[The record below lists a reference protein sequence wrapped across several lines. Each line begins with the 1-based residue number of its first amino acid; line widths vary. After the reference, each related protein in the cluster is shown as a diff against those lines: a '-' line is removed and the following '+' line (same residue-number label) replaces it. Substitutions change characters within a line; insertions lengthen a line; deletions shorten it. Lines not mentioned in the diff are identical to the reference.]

1 MGHLAMLFTL
11 QLFFLSPTFWGRQI
25 SQHTKRHEIP
35 SYTVLKDIEAVT
47 KSTVGLSDID
57 IIQDSLDEVM
67 AKEKIKEKWSIL
79 ISSGGVVNVDSSNPN
94 QGLIVK
100 FEKSDGITLQE
111 AFHFMKF
118 YPLLFGSETMATI
131 FEIPIGSTYKT
142 FKLTKKPDGKTFSLS
157 QVNGKT
163 ETNFDA
169 KSLGNAVD
177 KLKDGT
183 LHRYLK
189 DTLIEVMPE
198 AANGK
203 LDSQPDFEAKLKN
216 DYDRNGAV
224 TDAARDEAFRAAVE
238 VMISSCVLEKD
249 LPDSSPAWLTGVKK
263 DFNDGIAEVRNGIS
277 QDIKQDAKTELSI
290 EFTASMLETKENA
303 IKEWNDLKTNGVIT
317 EGTVDQRF
325 TVKISETKELTLKKL
340 FRLLQFYPDIYKGR
354 EKKHTSFKVPIGGKV
369 RKFRLAKSAQ
379 GKHQISVYSYD
390 ADWPETTKRG
400 GKGLPSYDVM
410 VDRVLQKFP
419 NHKTLAETMVTS
431 VDKTLREQPNF
442 ENVLEVGGVG
452 PSTAD
457 TVRATVEFL
466 IISMVAEA
474 AQPAD
479 EFKTNFI
486 KQLVIKIRA
495 GKRFPKPEDLPKLVK
510 LKGPTGR
517 TPAMDEIVRNG
528 LDDVLNG
535 KRKFHEAFGSSEFP
549 TRDSRGTKKGRQLM
563 HKKGSEIVTA
573 FASRKRAAQRHDHK
587 EIEKKL
593 EELSREYCGGTRRVK
608 RASCSLEDRNAVTVD
623 EDSIKITDQ
632 KVEFDIVDRRKA
644 EERKHMTLSLEDL
657 DLATPKLIQ
666 EHIVKSRTPGA
677 TRAYAKINKG
687 LAIHGLIFSVLGA
700 ADYFSNGE
708 NIRGGFS
715 LSQSVHTLGG
725 LTGFNEIVSKVGKR
739 ILINAAKGV
748 AKGLNLEKG
757 LARFSNKVEKFMEK
771 GAGKMLGDIPG
782 VGLVF
787 DVYFIEQDVEEL
799 AELDLNNSEDVKL
812 LPLRVVDLVIDIDI
826 TILNL
831 IGTFCPAAE
840 VITEPLVIILSIIR
854 MAIDDFYIDIMDEME
869 KVNWKSPWAGLQFL
883 GALVKGSI
891 EGAADFF
898 TGGLRRQMESYR
910 KQEQHDKKLVRNLTK
925 FESYYKI
932 VGKTEGDHKTIDFTE
947 GMLSSF
953 GGYIN
958 FRLLDNNHAMLEI
971 GDVSGPVNDKHH
983 TIQKTFKIDPNIND
997 IVLGLGESRAFT
1009 YKHKTAKLWFVIPIK
1024 SYKVICGAN
1033 MHEKSVYG
1041 TYYGNSKNNT
1051 FYAVQKPDS
1060 TTKTPSKDEDNA
1072 QEECNF
1078 GNLNVKF
1085 ETGNYHYNLY
1095 GRGGS
1100 DTFYLGPELSTVTG
1114 GEGTDVYIIQS
1125 DGGKTIIDNFAEDEK
1140 RDIVVINVDYDNI
1153 ECHQSRKDVDI
1164 IYSKSHH
1171 IRIKNW
1177 FTPGN
1182 VNYYRHVTF
1191 RSKDGV
1197 IFVPKETSTSRAG
1210 NAVQCSAVALDL
1222 SSAKA
1227 SQRASLTDSK
1237 FMQVKQVTG
1246 SNETDNI
1253 VGNDINN
1260 ILDGGRGADHLSG
1273 GKDEDTYIIR
1283 AKEGCD
1289 TIDNNAEDF
1298 LNTTDIL
1305 VFEVPFDEIEVR
1317 TRGNDLSV
1325 TDRNNPQTSC
1335 FTVSNWLLGYQYR
1348 HILFTSSDYVVFNV
1362 TTSTSGSVTKVPIM
1376 LDYKTSDSAV
1386 CVDLSDSSSQ
1396 DCIKPPGFAYVAT
1409 ISDSPLSDHIVGNA
1423 QSNFLSCS
1431 GGEDFLEGG
1440 EGSDNYVVKASCT
1453 KATINNF
1460 DSRKKSDLL
1469 YIDATFG
1476 ILQSQK
1482 HNSDLRIITKRGTPE
1497 ITIRSWFESNES
1509 QHLGIRTADG
1519 ITLRIGEDG
1528 QLEPIEVS
1536 KDPNECRCKNSE
1548 CNTDVI
1554 TYNLTEAPWTSVIRF
1569 QLKSSHCSYNIYG
1582 NNLNNY
1588 LDPGAGN
1595 GYNYQH
1601 LAGRGGSDTYVL
1613 SHGYGE
1619 FNEIN
1624 NFADDNMTDI
1634 VQFGVEFED
1643 IGVYFHAE
1651 NDVIL
1656 ASKSRSS
1663 SLSVRI
1669 LDYFRSN
1676 KYQHLQIVTANKV
1689 TFEIMQEH
1697 PYRKVISVDRTH
1709 VDSPQNISFDTNPI
1723 ITHAED
1729 LKGSLLSTNEL
1740 SGTDHTREI
1749 DGGFQGDILRG
1760 GNNGTV
1766 LEGKE
1771 GNDNI
1776 YGGAGNDIIFGGD
1789 GDDAIHGGAGDDH
1802 IYGGNGKDIID
1813 GGDGSDTLVFSGDG
1827 FRREGVRVDL
1837 NIGFGKKVD
1846 AEGDK
1851 YLNVENVYGTIHD
1864 DVLVGSFSNN
1874 KLYGLDGNDTFI
1886 VLGGD
1891 DLLVGGEGKDLYIL
1905 HQASGVKVIDNYAED
1920 EVEDTLSLLYFNSAD
1935 LCVFLVGND
1944 LHLQVAMTN
1953 VASALYHGRHLSIT
1967 MINWK
1972 VSEKYRHMK
1981 IAFNDTLW
1989 EGVGLSGIISKFY
2002 DLENSVNYVT
2012 TGTNLRVTSKYGT
2025 KIRFAWR
2032 KNDSVLPYPNTKL
2045 YLINFNRREPQNV
2058 HTTPVN
2064 SQTSSVTVMS
2074 LESAAHY
2081 VFALVLKKCNATVA
2095 VSYTLT
2101 TFGRERN
2108 CHAAQVQY
2116 SNVQCSPG
2124 TVVST
2129 PNHGTIATV
2138 TCNTGYTIEDRI
2150 AARNST
2156 CIDKEWIP
2164 SLPTCNKIQQCSTP
2178 MKPTNGEVS
2187 AAELDQGSKAH
2198 YVCHKGYRLSGPKER
2213 TCIYREFWSGTDPDC
2228 QPLNCPRQLNVS
2240 NEEFYPCSYMTH
2252 ANMYGTI
2259 DSPLEGYCIRLQCSN
2274 SNYRP
2279 SHELQGKIYGPRW
2292 ESDWNIPQGGRVC
2305 SDGKWIGYVDDKC
2318 EPTSKLF
2325 HVEDEWNKKKGLL
2338 ILWEN
2343 GAWNVT
2349 SSPPNNER
2357 LRLSCKSV
2365 GIDDPQHL
2373 TYTLNKRLQIKVA
2386 CTKLRLVAPK
2396 PTRYEGKIEV
2406 LNNDGQWEGVCLTE
2420 TGTQPTKASDEI
2432 CYALGFNFTTSVVR
2446 ISTGAS
2452 VHKLSCNR

>member
-1 MGHLAMLFTL
+1 
-11 QLFFLSPTFWGRQI
+11 
-25 SQHTKRHEIP
+25 
-35 SYTVLKDIEAVT
+35 
-47 KSTVGLSDID
+47 
-57 IIQDSLDEVM
+57 
-67 AKEKIKEKWSIL
+67 
-79 ISSGGVVNVDSSNPN
+79 
-94 QGLIVK
+94 
-100 FEKSDGITLQE
+100 
-111 AFHFMKF
+111 
-118 YPLLFGSETMATI
+118 
-131 FEIPIGSTYKT
+131 
-142 FKLTKKPDGKTFSLS
+142 
-157 QVNGKT
+157 
-163 ETNFDA
+163 
-169 KSLGNAVD
+169 
-177 KLKDGT
+177 
-183 LHRYLK
+183 
-189 DTLIEVMPE
+189 
-198 AANGK
+198 
-203 LDSQPDFEAKLKN
+203 
-216 DYDRNGAV
+216 
-224 TDAARDEAFRAAVE
+224 
-238 VMISSCVLEKD
+238 
-249 LPDSSPAWLTGVKK
+249 
-263 DFNDGIAEVRNGIS
+263 
-277 QDIKQDAKTELSI
+277 
-290 EFTASMLETKENA
+290 MLETKENA
-303 IKEWNDLKTNGVIT
+303 IIEWNNLKTDGVIT
-317 EGTVDQRF
+317 ESTVGNRF
-325 TVKISETKELTLKKL
+325 TVKISETKVLTLKNL
-340 FRLLQFYPDIYKGR
+340 FRLLQFYPDIYEGR
-354 EKKHTSFKVPIGGKV
+354 EKKHTSFEVPIGGKV
-369 RKFRLAKSAQ
+369 RKFRLATSNPRF
-379 GKHQISVYSYD
+379 GGVHQISVYSYD
-390 ADWPETTKRG
+390 DDWPGTTKRG

-410 VDRVLQKFP
+410 VDRVLRQFP

-442 ENVLEVGGVG
+442 ENVLKVGGVG

-466 IISMVAEA
+466 IISMIAEA
-474 AQPAD
+474 AQPAVQ
-479 EFKTNFI
+479 FKTNFI
-486 KQLVIKIRA
+486 KQLATKIKA
-495 GKRFPKPEDLPKLVK
+495 GKHFPKPEDLPKLVK
-510 LKGPTGR
+510 VAGPSGR

-528 LDDVLNG
+528 LDCVSNA

-549 TRDSRGTKKGRQLM
+549 TRDTGGTKKGRQLM
-563 HKKGSEIVTA
+563 HEKGSETVTA

-593 EELSREYCGGTRRVK
+593 EELSRGYCGGTRRIK
-608 RASCSLEDRNAVTVD
+608 RASCSLEDKNSVTVD
-623 EDSIKITDQ
+623 EDSIKITDRN
-632 KVEFDIVDRRKA
+632 VEFDVVDRRKA
-644 EERKHMTLSLEDL
+644 KERKHMTLSLEDL

-666 EHIVKSRTPGA
+666 EHITKSRTPGA
-677 TRAYAKINKG
+677 TKAYAKINKG
-687 LAIHGLIFSVLGA
+687 LAVHGLIFSVLGA
-700 ADYFSNGE
+700 ADYFSNGD

-725 LTGFNEIVSKVGKR
+725 LTSFNEIVSKVGKR

-757 LARFSNKVEKFMEK
+757 LERFSNKVENFMEK
-771 GAGKMLGDIPG
+771 GVGKMLGDIPG

-787 DVYFIEQDVEEL
+787 DVYFIEQDVEQL
-799 AELDLNNSEDVKL
+799 ANLDFNNPEDVKL
-812 LPLRVVDLVIDIDI
+812 LPLRVVDLVLDID
-826 TILNL
+826 TTVLNL

-840 VITEPLVIILSIIR
+840 IITEPLVIILSIIR

-869 KVNWKSPWAGLQFL
+869 KVNWKSPWAGLEFL

-910 KQEQHDKKLVRNLTK
+910 KQEQHDKKLVQNLTK

-932 VGKTEGDHKTIDFTE
+932 VGKTEGDHKTIDFTK

-983 TIQKTFKIDPNIND
+983 TIRKTFKIDPNLND
-997 IVLGLGESRAFT
+997 IVLGLGESRTFT
-1009 YKHKTAKLWFVIPIK
+1009 YKHKKAKLWFVIPIK

-1051 FYAVQKPDS
+1051 FYAVQKPKD
-1060 TTKTPSKDEDNA
+1060 TTTPGKDENKA
-1072 QEECNF
+1072 HEECNF

-1085 ETGNYHYNLY
+1085 ATGNYHYNLY
-1095 GRGGS
+1095 GRGGR
-1100 DTFYLGPELSTVTG
+1100 DTFYLGPEMSTVTG
-1114 GEGTDVYIIQS
+1114 GEDTDVYIIQS
-1125 DGGKTIIDNFAEDEK
+1125 DGGKTIIDNFAEDAK
-1140 RDIVVINVDYDNI
+1140 RDIVVINVHYDSI
-1153 ECHQSRKDVDI
+1153 ECHQSRKDLDV

-1182 VNYYRHVTF
+1182 VNYYRHITF

-1197 IFVPKETSTSRAG
+1197 IFVPKETSASSAE

-1227 SQRASLTDSK
+1227 PQRASLTDSK
-1237 FMQVKQVTG
+1237 FIHVKQVTG
-1246 SNETDNI
+1246 SNEIDNI
-1253 VGNDINN
+1253 VGNDVNN
-1260 ILDGGRGADHLSG
+1260 ILDGGRGADYLTG

-1298 LNTTDIL
+1298 LNTTDVL
-1305 VFEVPFDEIEVR
+1305 VFEVPFDEIEVH

-1348 HILFTSSDYVVFNV
+1348 HILFTSSDHVVFNV
-1362 TTSTSGSVTKVPIM
+1362 TTSKSGRVTKVPIM
-1376 LDYKTSDSAV
+1376 LDYKTSASAV
-1386 CVDLSDSSSQ
+1386 CVDLSDSASQ

-1440 EGSDNYVVKASCT
+1440 EGSDNYVVKKSCT

-1469 YIDATFG
+1469 YIDATFE
-1476 ILQSQK
+1476 ILQSEK
-1482 HNSDLRIITKRGTPE
+1482 HNSDLRIISKRGTPE
-1497 ITIRSWFESNES
+1497 ITLRSWFESNES
-1509 QHLGIRTADG
+1509 QHLGVRTADG
-1519 ITLRIGEDG
+1519 VTLRIGEEG

-1536 KDPNECRCKNSE
+1536 KDPNECRCKNAE

-1554 TYNLTEAPWTSVIRF
+1554 TYNLSEAPWTSVIRF
-1569 QLKSSHCSYNIYG
+1569 QLKSSHCSYTIYG
-1582 NNLNNY
+1582 NSLNNY

-1601 LAGRGGSDTYVL
+1601 LEGRGGSDTYVL

-1624 NFADDNMTDI
+1624 NFADDNTTDI
-1634 VQFGVEFED
+1634 LQFGVEFED

-1669 LDYFRSN
+1669 LDYFRSY

-1697 PYRKVISVDRTH
+1697 PG
-1709 VDSPQNISFDTNPI
+1709 N
-1723 ITHAED
+1723 
-1729 LKGSLLSTNEL
+1729 
-1740 SGTDHTREI
+1740 DHTREI
-1749 DGGFQGDILRG
+1749 DGGSQGDILRG
-1760 GNNGTV
+1760 GDNGTV

-1771 GNDNI
+1771 GNDKI

-1789 GDDAIHGGAGDDH
+1789 GNDAINGGAGDDY

-1813 GGDGSDTLVFSGDG
+1813 GGDGSDTLIFSGNG

-1851 YLNVENVYGTIHD
+1851 YLNVENVFGTIHD
-1864 DVLVGSFSNN
+1864 DVMVGSFSNN
-1874 KLYGLDGNDTFI
+1874 KLYGLDGKDTFI

-1891 DLLVGGEGKDLYIL
+1891 DLLVGGEEKDLYIL
-1905 HQASGVKVIDNYAED
+1905 HQASGIKVIDNYAED
-1920 EVEDTLSLLYFNSAD
+1920 EVEDTLSLLYFNSVD
-1935 LCVFLVGND
+1935 LCAFLVGND

-1953 VASALYHGRHLSIT
+1953 VASALYHGRHLAIT

-1989 EGVGLSGIISKFY
+1989 EGVALSGIISKFY

-2012 TGTNLRVTSKYGT
+2012 TGTNLRVTSKSDT
-2025 KIRFAWR
+2025 KIRLAWR
-2032 KNDSVLPYPNTKL
+2032 KIDSLLLSYPNTKL
-2045 YLINFNRREPQNV
+2045 YLINFNWREPQNV

-2064 SQTSSVTVMS
+2064 SQTSVTVSS

-2081 VFALVLKKCNATVA
+2081 VFSLVLKKCNTTVA

-2108 CHAAQVQY
+2108 CPAALVQY
-2116 SNVQCSPG
+2116 STVQYSPG

-2138 TCNTGYTIEDRI
+2138 TCNTGYTIEDRM
-2150 AARNST
+2150 AARKST
-2156 CIDKEWIP
+2156 CIDEEWIP
-2164 SLPTCNKIQQCSTP
+2164 SLPTCNRIQQCSTP
-2178 MKPTNGEVS
+2178 KKPTNGEVS
-2187 AAELDQGSKAH
+2187 AAVLDEGSKAH

-2213 TCIYREFWSGTDPDC
+2213 TCVHEFWSGTDPAC
-2228 QPLNCPRQLNVS
+2228 QPLNCPRQLNVD

-2274 SNYRP
+2274 PNYRP

-2305 SDGKWIGYVDDKC
+2305 NDGKWIGYVDDKC

-2325 HVEDEWNKKKGLL
+2325 HVEDEWNMKKGLL

-2343 GAWNVT
+2343 GAWNVA
-2349 SSPPNNER
+2349 SSSPNNER
-2357 LRLSCKSV
+2357 LRLSCKSM
-2365 GIDDPQHL
+2365 GIDDPQHV
-2373 TYTLNKRLQIKVA
+2373 TYTLNRRSQIKVA

-2406 LNNDGQWEGVCLTE
+2406 LNNNGQWEGVCV
-2420 TGTQPTKASDEI
+2420 TKQERKRVILRATKFVMHLAS
-2432 CYALGFNFTTSVVR
+2432 TSEHR
-2446 ISTGAS
+2446 W
-2452 VHKLSCNR
+2452 